1 MEPVLR
7 GIRMI
12 LETVIFT
19 ALPTSRKGSDLY
31 ASVLISPQLNGEEGS
46 SKRLP
51 LSKYP
56 DFRDGV
62 WTAILAAMQWNF
74 VVRWSRDDSQEDF
87 LEAERISPD
96 PERALFALMFPNDMP
111 VDPFRFRNP
120 ADAKILTYPAARLD
134 SELAEL
140 QATIARQSPELRP
153 ANDWLVTRK
162 GAYAR
167 APLDGFV
174 LSPERR
180 QQMSATI
187 DQILESDGILST
199 PDADGAEGTAL
210 SVAMLL
216 RLLQPSSRA
225 GTLQTPSWPELD
237 FHRVVSLLQSHP
249 NLLRRLGLLVDL
261 RISANGLRRGAG
273 NPRVYPMSD
282 WPPPYDPDKAG
293 VDITTAFPRVSTTM
307 TATYFRPK
315 PRTAALKDDGYVD
328 LTSARAITST
338 LESEVIAT
346 EAEATGIARMF
357 TKELE
362 TFGTPE
368 RSGIPA
374 RHSAGVEI
382 VRPDEPTT
390 WQARMIASNKFGDAL
405 ALGDDILVDAED
417 LLLGYRVDI
426 RKAGERNWRSLHRR
440 HGVLTPYAG
449 KEAQRPVDLGDDE
462 GWSEVGA
469 SSNPEDVVDGM
480 PTVMRLRETLALWS
494 GWSLSLPSPDRSLDA
509 EDRTSGPTTAA
520 EGGDLIASMHGTI
533 DYSAPAGGALLPPLR
548 FSTTQ
553 YQARLR
559 WVDLGGNSLGPDAAG
574 GSILTF
580 PYLRHDPI
588 PSPALHM
595 NAQPVWS
602 ETVDVMVLRTGN
614 EARTNRR
621 TSQRWIA
628 PPKSA
633 ASFCLLHG
641 AFDDAQGRPRAD
653 AYATIADRE
662 SAELPEGAIAN
673 DPGAVPY
680 LPDPLARGLFV
691 RGIPRRGAA
700 YTAEESVAY
709 RGTWPRVEVASI
721 IADGT
726 RPNGATIA
734 GDRIT
739 VGLEP
744 GRVAHLRLSHS
755 MSAQDLQLMDLWK
768 RIASF
773 GNAARARQGAYWLL
787 TPDRVLVVVHA
798 VQRPVAA
805 PVFVTTPPA
814 RAWKALRE
822 AGETSV
828 ILSGRLTV
836 DQPSTESV
844 DIMGKRTYAV
854 DDGPGTAAPRV
865 IVGADMGVVGSDGVA
880 DPAPGGG
887 EAEIPLSV
895 RAAFADTRRQQ
906 VVLTAE
912 AKSRF
917 AEYFRTSTSV
927 SASASP
933 FQINGGGPI
942 VEGSVRV
949 GYTTFDDMF
958 QPVSHTAQET
968 AYTVDA
974 DRGVVSLNTN
984 APAEDRIPNEAILS
998 ISFIPGPITKVST
1011 DASVP
1016 VKQRQ
1021 AGVTVPSS
1029 ARPLVPQAE
1038 WILPAFRWE
1047 GPSGANRT
1055 SVRRGG
1061 ALRVY
1066 LARPWFTSGV
1076 GEELAVVLRPSGAND
1091 DTARDALVTQWGQD
1105 PITTGGALPSAN
1117 YPRSDRFDS
1126 NGVARGVRLAEM
1138 NATVDVVRYPLGAYN
1153 ARGEVSGYDADRD
1166 MWFVDIAI
1174 DHGDAYRP
1182 FVRLA
1187 LARYQP
1193 SSVDDLQLSPVALV
1207 DVVQLEPDRTAS
1219 VAISSGAKPTASI
1232 TLTGRSYA
1240 TNELGAGPGLA
1251 VAILERYDG
1260 PTGPKSNPA
1269 LSAAW
1274 TQLQTA
1280 ELRGSVNASGAAT
1293 WQGRLFVPV
1302 QRPTGRYRI
1311 VLEQYE
1317 LIRTDGDA
1325 RPWEDVPPAQRAD
1338 TTGQRL
1344 VHQDIIG
1351 I

>member
-1 MEPVLR
+1 
-7 GIRMI
+7 MI
-12 LETVIFT
+12 LETILFT
-19 ALPTSRKGSDLY
+19 ALPTSRKGADMY
-31 ASVLISPQLNGEEGS
+31 ASVLISPQLLGEEGS
-46 SKRLP
+46 GKRLP
-51 LSKYP
+51 LSKYR
-56 DFRDGV
+56 DFREGTWASTV
-62 WTAILAAMQWNF
+62 AAMQWNV
-74 VVRWSRDDSQEDF
+74 VVRWSRDDSQEDI
-87 LEAERISPD
+87 LDAARISPD
-96 PERALFALMFPNDMP
+96 PDRALFALMFPNDMP

-120 ADAKILTYPAARLD
+120 ANAKILAYPAVRLD
-134 SELAEL
+134 SELADL
-140 QATIARQSPELRP
+140 QATVARQSPEARP

-162 GAYAR
+162 GTYAR

-180 QQMSATI
+180 QQMGATI
-187 DQILESDGILST
+187 DSILQADGVLST
-199 PDADGAEGTAL
+199 PAGDGAESTAL
-210 SVAMLL
+210 SVAMLE
-216 RLLQPSSRA
+216 RLLKPSERA
-225 GTLQTPSWPELD
+225 GTLHGPTWPELD
-237 FHRVVSLLQSHP
+237 FHQVVSLLQSHP

-261 RISANGLRRGAG
+261 RISASGLRRDSG
-273 NPRVYPMSD
+273 NPRVYAMTD
-282 WPPPYDPDKAG
+282 WPPPYDPDKEG
-293 VDITTAFPRVSTTM
+293 LDITTAFPRVSTTL
-307 TATYFRPK
+307 TASYFRPK
-315 PRTAALKDDGYVD
+315 PRTGALKDDGYVD
-328 LTSARAITST
+328 LTAARAITST

-368 RSGIPA
+368 HSGIPA

-382 VRPDEPTT
+382 ARADEPKN
-390 WQARMIASNKFGDAL
+390 WRARMIAAGKLSDAL
-405 ALGDDILVDAED
+405 LGYDDILVDAED
-417 LLLGYRVDI
+417 LLMGYRVDV
-426 RKAGERNWRSLHRR
+426 RKAGERGWRSLHRR

-449 KEAQRPVDLGDDE
+449 KEAQRTVDLGDDE

-494 GWSLSLPSPDRSLDA
+494 GWSLSLPGPDRSLNAD
-509 EDRTSGPTTAA
+509 DRTSGPTTAA
-520 EGGDLIASMHGTI
+520 DAPDLIASMHGTI
-533 DYSAPAGGALLPPLR
+533 DYAAPPSGARLPALR

-559 WVDLGGNSLGPDAAG
+559 WVDVGGNSLGPDATG

-580 PYLRHDPI
+580 PYLRHDPV

-602 ETVDVMVLRTGN
+602 ETVEVMVLRTGN

-621 TSQRWIA
+621 TAQRWIA

-641 AFDDAQGRPRAD
+641 VFDDAQGRPRAD

-662 SAELPEGAIAN
+662 SAALPDGPIAN

-691 RGIPRRGAA
+691 RGLPRRGAV
-700 YTAEESVAY
+700 YTGEESLTY

-721 IADGT
+721 VADGS
-726 RPNGATIA
+726 RANGATVA
-734 GDRIT
+734 GDRLT

-768 RIASF
+768 RISSF

-805 PVFVTTPPA
+805 PAFVTTPPA
-814 RAWKALRE
+814 RAWKAVRE

-828 ILSGRLTV
+828 TLSGRLTV
-836 DQPSTESV
+836 DQPSSESV
-844 DIMGKRTYAV
+844 DIVGRRTYAV
-854 DDGPGTAAPRV
+854 DDGPGTATPRV
-865 IVGADMGVVGSDGVA
+865 IVGADMGVIGSDGIV

-887 EAEIPLSV
+887 EAEVPLSL

-906 VVLTAE
+906 LVLTAE

-927 SASASP
+927 SADASP
-933 FQINGGGPI
+933 FRLNGGRPI

-949 GYTTFDDMF
+949 SYTTFDDTF
-958 QPVSHTAQET
+958 QPVSHTAQES

-974 DRGVVSLNTN
+974 PRGVVAIDPN
-984 APAEDRIPNEAILS
+984 APAGDRIPNGSLLS
-998 ISFIPGPITKVST
+998 ISFIPGPITRAST
-1011 DASVP
+1011 ESTVP

-1021 AGVTVPSS
+1021 ANVTVPSS

-1055 SVRRGG
+1055 SIRRGG
-1061 ALRVY
+1061 SLRVY

-1076 GEELAVVLRPSGAND
+1076 GEELAIVLRPRGGSD

-1105 PITTGGALPSAN
+1105 PITTGGALPTAN
-1117 YPRSDRFDS
+1117 YPTADRFDS
-1126 NGVARGVRLAEM
+1126 DSVARGVRLAEM
-1138 NATVDVVRYPLGAYN
+1138 NATVDVVRYPLGTYN
-1153 ARGEVSGYDADRD
+1153 GRGEVSGYDADRD
-1166 MWFVDIAI
+1166 MWFVDLAI

-1187 LARYQP
+1187 FARYQP
-1193 SSVDDLQLSPVALV
+1193 SSVDELQLSPVALV

-1219 VAISSGAKPTASI
+1219 VAINRGAKPTASI

-1240 TNELGAGPGLA
+1240 TNEIGSGPGLA

-1260 PTGPKSNPA
+1260 PVGPKSNPT

-1280 ELRGSVNASGAAT
+1280 ELSGRVNATGAAT
-1293 WQGRLFVPV
+1293 WEGRLFVPE
-1302 QRPTGRYRI
+1302 QRPANRYRI
-1311 VLEQYE
+1311 VIEQYE
-1317 LIRTDGDA
+1317 RIRTDGDA
-1325 RPWEDVPPAQRAD
+1325 TPWSGVPAAQRAAR
-1338 TTGQRL
+1338 TGQRL